1 MARRPSRPPLS
12 PAKTRMVAV
21 SVIGRYQYLR
31 ATRAPVALWRR
42 PLGILVVHVLLVAG
56 VLSTTHAAPPEVAT
70 TRWKFSSSDVE
81 YRLLTHQR
89 VPRNPAEE
97 TACDHVQWT
106 SGQGTRLLWS
116 CEVPPARV
124 IDELTPQVRV
134 RGDRGGLQVLVR
146 VVLPRSLDPQ
156 RGVPLT
162 TLVAGETYHHVGAW
176 QTLSVAG
183 LAQRLEREA
192 WSLRIAQG
200 NPVDI
205 RQAYIDQVLV
215 NVYSGPG
222 TRHAW
227 LADPQVQGAVA
238 APAAEVQL
246 AAFNAQQAA
255 ARPPDIKFSGS
266 VLVVDDRP
274 LLPRVID
281 HRGESLAHLAR
292 LGFNAVRTHELPS
305 AELLAE
311 AARLRLWLIAP
322 PPMPGHLDDP
332 QAASKMLADFG
343 PAYDRVLAWDLGGD
357 LAPRDLAV
365 VRRWAEQVRAAD
377 SRVVRPLVGW
387 PDADLR
393 GFSRPLN
400 ILVSRRHPLGSSL
413 ELRDYATWVRERPR
427 LARPGTPLWTTVQT
441 ELPAALTE
449 QQAALAGRQPLLGHV
464 GEDQLRLLTHAAIS
478 SGVRGIHFESL
489 RRLDADDPAT
499 RARAATLELINL
511 QLRVLEPWL
520 AAGSF
525 AGTVTGSAP
534 DVSAALLK
542 TERAQLLLPMW
553 QAPGAQYVPGQS
565 AGLGVSLVAA
575 GVPES
580 AAAYEITPAG
590 ARALQHSRVTGGK
603 RIVLD
608 ELGLTT
614 AVLLTQDPLALSRVK
629 RELLETQGRAAE
641 LAVELTGHKLSTVA
655 DLDMQMRS
663 MGRGVRESD
672 RWLGESRGHL
682 TQAEG
687 HLQRGAFQQTW
698 DACERARRG
707 LQVLSRA
714 HWEQTV
720 AGLNTPTTSAAAVSL
735 TTLPQH
741 LILLRDVRAVAAQPN
756 RLPGGDFEDLSR
768 TMRSG
773 WQHMEHPHPGLSSG
787 AELSPHGAHSGRSCL
802 RLRAWTAEGQTSPG
816 LVESPPVWAT
826 SAAVQIEPGQLLR
839 IRGWVDVPTPI
850 TGSVD
855 GLMVFDSLGS
865 QALALRFG
873 ETKGWREFVL
883 YRVAPRHEE
892 LRVTFALTGM
902 GEARIDD
909 VAVEVIRPLSA
920 PSGPAS
926 PQPWQLPP
934 GPATPTARQT
944 RPALQ

>member
-1 MARRPSRPPLS
+1 MGGWLLAAWS
-12 PAKTRMVAV
+12 VA
-21 SVIGRYQYLR
+21 
-31 ATRAPVALWRR
+31 T
-42 PLGILVVHVLLVAG
+42 
-56 VLSTTHAAPPEVAT
+56 STTHAGSPEVAT
-70 TRWKFSSSDVE
+70 TRWKFFSSDVE
-81 YRLLTHQR
+81 YRLIHHQR
-89 VPRNPAEE
+89 VPRNPAEA
-97 TACDHVQWT
+97 TTCDHLQWT
-106 SGQGTRLLWS
+106 CGQGTRLLWS
-116 CEVPPARV
+116 WETPPARV

-134 RGDRGGLQVLVR
+134 RAERGGLQALVR
-146 VVLPRSLDPQ
+146 VVLPRAIDPQ
-156 RGVPLT
+156 RGTPLT

-176 QTLSVAG
+176 QTLSVPD
-183 LAQRLEREA
+183 LAERLEREV
-192 WSLRIAQG
+192 WSLRIARG
-200 NPVDI
+200 SPIDI
-205 RQAYIDQVLV
+205 RQAYVDRVLV

-222 TRHAW
+222 TRQAW
-227 LADPQVQGAVA
+227 LADPVVQGAVA
-238 APAAEVQL
+238 TPAAEIQL
-246 AAFNAQQAA
+246 AAFNAQQQA

-274 LLPRVID
+274 MLPRAID
-281 HRGESLAHLAR
+281 HRGEPLEFLAR
-292 LGFNAVRTHELPS
+292 LGFNAVRTRELPN
-305 AELLAE
+305 AELLTE
-311 AARLRLWLIAP
+311 AARLRLWLISP
-322 PPMPGHLDDP
+322 PPMPGHLDDAS
-332 QAASKMLADFG
+332 AASTMLADFG
-343 PAYDRVLAWDLGGD
+343 PAYDRILAWDMGGD
-357 LAPRDLAV
+357 LTPRDLPV

-449 QQAALAGRQPLLGHV
+449 QQAALAGRQPTLGHV
-464 GEDQLRLLTHAAIS
+464 GEDQLRLVVHAAIS
-478 SGVRGIHFESL
+478 SGVRGIHFESQH
-489 RRLDADDPAT
+489 RLDADDPAT
-499 RARAATLELINL
+499 RARAAALELANL

-525 AGTVTGSAP
+525 AGTVAGNVP
-534 DVSAALLK
+534 DVTAALLK
-542 TERAQLLLPMW
+542 TDRAQLLLPMW

-565 AGLGVSLVAA
+565 AGLGVSMVAA

-580 AAAYEITPAG
+580 ASAYEITPAG

-608 ELGLTT
+608 ELGLTS

-629 RELLETQGRAAE
+629 RELAQSQSRAAE
-641 LAVELTGHKLSTVA
+641 LAVELTAHKLSTVT
-655 DLDMQMRS
+655 DLDLQMRS
-663 MGRGVRESD
+663 MGRAVPEAD
-672 RWLGESRGHL
+672 RWLGESRAQLG
-682 TQAEG
+682 QAEG
-687 HLQRGAFQQTW
+687 QLQRGLHQQAW

-714 HWEQTV
+714 HWEQTIS
-720 AGLNTPTTSAAAVSL
+720 GLATPTTSAAAVSL

-741 LILLRDVRAVAAQPN
+741 LILLRDVRSVSAQPN

-768 TMRSG
+768 TMRAG
-773 WQHMEHPHPGLSSG
+773 WQHVEHPHPGLSSG

-802 RLRAWTAEGQTSPG
+802 RLRAWASEGQAAPG

-826 SAAVQIEPGQLLR
+826 SAAVPVETGQLLR
-839 IRGWVDVPTPI
+839 IRGWVDVPAAI

-855 GLMVFDSLGS
+855 GLMVFDSLGG

-920 PSGPAS
+920 PSGPGA
-926 PQPWQLPP
+926 PQPWQLP

>member
-1 MARRPSRPPLS
+1 MRGWATCYGLG
-12 PAKTRMVAV
+12 
-21 SVIGRYQYLR
+21 SVLF
-31 ATRAPVALWRR
+31 V
-42 PLGILVVHVLLVAG
+42 VLLVFATI
-56 VLSTTHAAPPEVAT
+56 STTQAAAAEVDDV
-70 TRWKFSSSDVE
+70 RWKFSASDVE
-81 YRLLTHQR
+81 YRLLKHQR
-89 VPRNPAEE
+89 VPRNPAEK
-97 TACDHVQWT
+97 TTCDHLRWT
-106 SGQGTRLLWS
+106 NGQGTRLLWS
-116 CEVPPARV
+116 CDVPPARV
-124 IDELTPQVRV
+124 IEELTPQVRV
-134 RGDRGGLQVLVR
+134 RGDHSGIQVLVR
-146 VVLPRSLDPQ
+146 VVLPRAVDPQ

-176 QTLSVAG
+176 QTLSVAD
-183 LAQRLEREA
+183 LAMRLEREV
-192 WSLRIAQG
+192 WPLRIAQG
-200 NPVDI
+200 SPIDI
-205 RQAYIDQVLV
+205 RQAYVDQVLV

-222 TRHAW
+222 TRQAW
-227 LADPQVQGAVA
+227 FADPMVQGSVST
-238 APAAEVQL
+238 PTTEIQL

-255 ARPPDIKFSGS
+255 ARPPEIKFSGS

-274 LLPRVID
+274 MLPRVID
-281 HRGESLAHLAR
+281 HRGEPLAFLAR
-292 LGFNAVRTHELPS
+292 LGFNAVRTSDVPTSEM
-305 AELLAE
+305 LAD
-311 AARLRLWLIAP
+311 AARLRLWLISP
-322 PPMPGHLDDP
+322 PPQPGHLDDP
-332 QAASKMLADFG
+332 GASSAMLADFG
-343 PAYDRVLAWDLGGD
+343 PAYDRILAWDLGGD

-427 LARPGTPLWTTVQT
+427 LARPGTPLWTTIQT
-441 ELPAALTE
+441 ELPPALIE
-449 QQAALAGRQPLLGHV
+449 QQAALAGRQPALGHV
-464 GEDQLRLLTHAAIS
+464 GEDQLRLLVQAAIS
-478 SGVRGIHFESL
+478 SGVRGIHFES
-489 RRLDADDPAT
+489 RARLDADDPAT
-499 RARAATLELINL
+499 RARAAALELINL

-525 AGTVTGSAP
+525 AGVVTGSAP

-542 TERAQLLLPMW
+542 TDRAQLMLPMW

-565 AGLGVSLVAA
+565 AGLGISIVAA

-590 ARALQHSRVTGGK
+590 ARALQHNRVTGGK

-629 RELLETQGRAAE
+629 RELSETQSRAAE
-641 LAVELTGHKLSTVA
+641 LAVELAAHKFSTVA
-655 DLDMQMRS
+655 DVDLQMRS
-663 MGRGVRESD
+663 MGRGVREAD
-672 RWLGESRGHL
+672 RWLSESRAQL
-682 TQAEG
+682 TQAEAF
-687 HLQRGAFQQTW
+687 LQRGAFQQTW

-720 AGLNTPTTSAAAVSL
+720 AGLSTPTTSAAAVSL
-735 TTLPQH
+735 NTLPQH
-741 LILLRDVRAVAAQPN
+741 LILLRDVRGVAAQLN

-768 TMRSG
+768 TMRAG
-773 WQHMEHPHPGLSSG
+773 WQHMEHPHPGLASG
-787 AELSPHGAHSGRSCL
+787 AEMSPHGAHSGRSCL
-802 RLRAWTAEGQTSPG
+802 RLRAWAPEGQTAPG

-826 SAAVQIEPGQLLR
+826 SAAVPVEPGQLLR

-855 GLMVFDSLGS
+855 GLMVFDSLGG

-883 YRVAPRHEE
+883 YRVAPRQEE

-909 VAVEVIRPLSA
+909 VAVEVLRPLSA
-920 PSGPAS
+920 PAGSVP
-926 PQPWQLPP
+926 PQPWQLPS
-934 GPATPTARQT
+934 PATPTARQT
-944 RPALQ
+944 RPAFQ